1 VFSKP
6 DSLNLPTVEDMAK
19 GRHGQSGN
27 GLICSRTWKEDMQ
40 PHRALDGVRR
50 LVPDLAAGD
59 LRDPQGRSLDYLRLA
74 VTDRCNLRCRY
85 CMPEDGIQLVGHDDV
100 LSFEELHRLVA
111 LFCEQGV
118 KRVRITGGEPL
129 VRRGVIE
136 FMARLSDLPSHPE
149 ILLTTN
155 GVLLPGR
162 LGDLYDAGVRR
173 INLSLDSLDRDI
185 YHQITRRDSLDRVL
199 PLLDEIPAAGF
210 ELKVNLVVLPGI
222 NDHEIPAFAKLA
234 RDRRLQVRFIEPM
247 PFAGGGTVTP
257 FDGERILSCLT
268 DDAEINFGPA
278 THEGV
283 ADIYRAEGWAGSVG
297 IIRGHTRTF
306 CGTCSRLRI
315 DTRGGLRTCLYGE
328 AEADLRTLIR
338 SNGSDTTILQA
349 IRNAVARRFA
359 DGHETEHQRREI
371 NSDSM
376 SSIGG

>member
-1 VFSKP
+1 
-6 DSLNLPTVEDMAK
+6 
-19 GRHGQSGN
+19 
-27 GLICSRTWKEDMQ
+27 MQ

-50 LVPDLAAGD
+50 LVPDLATGV
-59 LRDPQGRSLDYLRLA
+59 LRDSQGRSLDYLRLA

-111 LFCEQGV
+111 LFCDQGV

-136 FMARLSDLPSHPE
+136 FMARLSELPSHPE
-149 ILLTTN
+149 MLLTTN
-155 GVLLPGR
+155 GVLLAGR
-162 LGDLYDAGVRR
+162 LEELRDAGVRR

-185 YHQITRRDSLDRVL
+185 YHRITRRDSLDQVL
-199 PLLDEIPAAGF
+199 PLLDDIPAAGF
-210 ELKVNLVVLPGI
+210 ELKVNLVVLAGI

-234 RDRRLQVRFIEPM
+234 RDRRFQVRFIEPM

-257 FDGERILSCLT
+257 FDGERILACLT
-268 DDAEINFGPA
+268 ADPEINF
-278 THEGV
+278 ESMSRDGV
-283 ADIYRAEGWAGSVG
+283 ADIYQAGGWLGSVG

-328 AEADLRTLIR
+328 AEADLRAIMR
-338 SNGSDTTILQA
+338 SDGSDATLLQA
-349 IRNAVARRFA
+349 IENAVARRYA
-359 DGHETEHQRREI
+359 DGHETEHHRREI